1 MAKVIITF
9 DTDNAAFQD
18 YPHGDGNFDE
28 EVKQVLKQAE
38 GFLIGDRDSDT
49 LMDTNG
55 NTVGSIWRST
65 VDRRG

>member
-1 MAKVIITF
+1 MEIRIIF
-9 DTDNAAFQD
+9 DTENAAFQD

-28 EVKQVLKQAE
+28 AVKHVLKQAE
-38 GFLIGDRDSDT
+38 DFLIGDRDSDT

-55 NTVGSIWRST
+55 NTVGSTWRST